1 MEWTQDKCTE
11 VLNNITGTIHDQH
24 DIDSE
29 VDFLVRQGIL
39 LMHMYTR
46 AIELTK
52 MDTIQDC
59 IHNMNAINDHI
70 HTHPEFIRE
79 YENEIVSNEHS
90 ESIYVHYAISLK
102 RYKELMENEKEKLMA
117 VIHSLAMV
125 IPDEVEMVLPDA
137 RKKINDYIRI
147 KKDVCASVFRLFEYV
162 VEYEQLQ
169 SMRQS
174 SLPSYAPLPVEV
186 GEMPDPNSA
195 QREAPSE
202 PERSTPAQDPHL
214 TPRPLEEEA
223 PVSEQVP
230 LMRQPDS
237 IDDIPLTPESA
248 SALPPPEPRVA

>member
-24 DIDSE
+24 EIDSE

-46 AIELTK
+46 AVELTK

-79 YENEIVSNEHS
+79 YENEIISNEHS
-90 ESIYVHYAISLK
+90 DSIYVHYAISLK

-125 IPDEVEMVLPDA
+125 IPDEVEMLLPDT

-162 VEYEQLQ
+162 IEYEQLQ
-169 SMRQS
+169 TMLQP
-174 SLPSYAPLPVEV
+174 SLPSYAPLPVEA
-186 GEMPDPNSA
+186 GEMPTDPT
-195 QREAPSE
+195 PMVPMPE
-202 PERSTPAQDPHL
+202 PELSTPAQGPHL

-223 PVSEQVP
+223 PVLEQVP

-237 IDDIPLTPESA
+237 IDDTHLTPESA
-248 SALPPPEPRVA
+248 SALPPPEPRVT